1 MSVFR
6 DYERRVLALLAPGA
20 LSLEQ
25 IEAVARD
32 GTLVSYEYSGS
43 GYFLT
48 VAHPSLPVERKVC
61 SQPIAMG
68 HAEGIDCGFI
78 LFIQDGKL
86 MIECHTWGAIDVP
99 DGFREK
105 DVRVEIANNVKQIGK
120 S

>member
-1 MSVFR
+1 MSVFK

-20 LSLEQ
+20 LSPEQ
-25 IEAVARD
+25 IEAVARE
-32 GTLVSYEYSGS
+32 GTFVSYEYSGS

-48 VAHPSLPVERKVC
+48 IAHPSLPMERKVC
-61 SQPIAMG
+61 SQPIVMG
-68 HAEGIDCGFI
+68 HADRIDCGFI

-105 DVRVEIANNVKQIGK
+105 DVRVEIANNVAQIQK